1 MFRAHSAF
9 INMTD
14 NPTQVLNRGHLAL
27 IANYNTTNTRTT
39 GHHSQQTADD
49 TKRNKSA
56 TRDNHACM
64 NTLFLLSL
72 SHSPILR
79 SLSVTLSWQD
89 WQKFGW
95 LSITYYCYTYCVD
108 KWLSIT

>member
-1 MFRAHSAF
+1 
-9 INMTD
+9 MTD

-56 TRDNHACM
+56 TRDNYACM

-72 SHSPILR
+72 SLSHLALSLCHSL
-79 SLSVTLSWQD
+79 LAGLAEV
-89 WQKFGW
+89 
-95 LSITYYCYTYCVD
+95 
-108 KWLSIT
+108 